1 MAGHDDLRRPGGG
14 NGCLPRGV
22 SCGTHVGENLENRL
36 FARQDAPAQQAK
48 A

>member
-1 MAGHDDLRRPGGG
+1 LVVF
-14 NGCLPRGV
+14 LSV
-22 SCGTHVGENLENRL
+22 SVAPPMCVLVKNLERRL